1 MTPINL
7 LDLPR
12 EQLINTLRR
21 NHIAFAAVFGSRV
34 KGLAKSDSDYDFL
47 VEFNPTTKPTL
58 YDIVEV
64 KDNLEQILRSP
75 VDVITTGGL
84 NHRLKDE
91 ILSSMQVLYDE
102 RKR

>member
-1 MTPINL
+1 MIPINL
-7 LDLPR
+7 PK
-12 EQLINTLRR
+12 EELINSLRR
-21 NHIAFAAVFGSRV
+21 NNIIFAAIFGSRV
-34 KGLAKSDSDYDFL
+34 KGLAKADSDYDFL
-47 VEFNPTTKPTL
+47 VEFNPTAKSTL

-64 KDNLEQILRSP
+64 KDGLEQILRSR

-102 RKR
+102 RQR

>member
-1 MTPINL
+1 MIPINL
-7 LDLPR
+7 PAK
-12 EQLINTLRR
+12 EQLINSLKR
-21 NHIAFAAVFGSRV
+21 NNILFAAIFGSRV
-34 KGLAKSDSDYDFL
+34 KGLAKPDSDYDFL
-47 VEFNPTTKPTL
+47 VEFNPTIKSTL

-64 KDNLEQILRSP
+64 KDNLEQILSSK
-75 VDVITTGGL
+75 VDVITIGGL